1 MEFVSHAW
9 ILVVGEDLVHGPREV
24 SRLVDPGKAVLGIE
38 GLLGFQLLLFE
49 VPLAHL

>member
-9 ILVVGEDLVHGPREV
+9 ILVVGEDLVHRSREV
-24 SRLVDPGKAVLGIE
+24 SRLVDPGKAVLGVE